1 MDKMP
6 INYKSLI
13 INNIKGSITFLKAKI
28 VNITLLL
35 LLLLQGSVSSC
46 EHVSEAELRQA
57 ADSANND
64 STLWRSLQGF
74 WRVEAIH
81 YDLDTT
87 FFAPEDPNFIEIH
100 GDTIRQYY
108 LVNAPKTPVSV
119 PNMADLEE
127 IFENIITFHSP
138 DSLFM
143 DDLPLEYKFSADSQR
158 VELRTAEVA
167 LRARRVA
174 KLKNRSLCEIKE
186 TKFDE
191 VN

>member
-1 MDKMP
+1 MLP
-6 INYKSLI
+6 
-13 INNIKGSITFLKAKI
+13 
-28 VNITLLL
+28 
-35 LLLLQGSVSSC
+35 SC

-57 ADSANND
+57 ANSANND

-108 LVNAPKTPVSV
+108 LVNAPKTPVSA
-119 PNMADLEE
+119 PNRADLEE
-127 IFENIITFHSP
+127 IFENIITFHAP

-143 DDLPLEYKFSADSQR
+143 DDLPLEYEFSADSQR
-158 VELRTAEVA
+158 VELRAGD
-167 LRARRVA
+167 RAWRFAQLKKRSST
-174 KLKNRSLCEIKE
+174 KSIKGLKN
-186 TKFDE
+186 
-191 VN
+191 

>member
-1 MDKMP
+1 M
-6 INYKSLI
+6 
-13 INNIKGSITFLKAKI
+13 
-28 VNITLLL
+28 
-35 LLLLQGSVSSC
+35 
-46 EHVSEAELRQA
+46 
-57 ADSANND
+57 
-64 STLWRSLQGF
+64 QGF

-108 LVNAPKTPVSV
+108 LVNAPKTPVSA
-119 PNMADLEE
+119 PNRADLEE
-127 IFENIITFHSP
+127 FFENIITFHAP

-143 DDLPLEYKFSADSQR
+143 DDLPLEYEFSADSQR
-158 VELRTAEVA
+158 VELRAAEVA

-174 KLKNRSLCEIKE
+174 LRAIKE

>member
-1 MDKMP
+1 
-6 INYKSLI
+6 
-13 INNIKGSITFLKAKI
+13 
-28 VNITLLL
+28 
-35 LLLLQGSVSSC
+35 
-46 EHVSEAELRQA
+46 
-57 ADSANND
+57 
-64 STLWRSLQGF
+64 
-74 WRVEAIH
+74 
-81 YDLDTT
+81 
-87 FFAPEDPNFIEIH
+87 
-100 GDTIRQYY
+100 
-108 LVNAPKTPVSV
+108 
-119 PNMADLEE
+119 MADLEE

>member
-1 MDKMP
+1 MKR
-6 INYKSLI
+6 NTYWHNVLI
-13 INNIKGSITFLKAKI
+13 IKTIERDKTYFIGKN

-35 LLLLQGSVSSC
+35 IPSLFLLPSS

-57 ADSANND
+57 VNSANND

-100 GDTIRQYY
+100 GDTIRQFY

-119 PNMADLEE
+119 PN
-127 IFENIITFHSP
+127 
-138 DSLFM
+138 
-143 DDLPLEYKFSADSQR
+143 R
-158 VELRTAEVA
+158 G
-167 LRARRVA
+167 
-174 KLKNRSLCEIKE
+174 
-186 TKFDE
+186 
-191 VN
+191 

>member
-1 MDKMP
+1 MNKIP
-6 INYKSLI
+6 LKLNLLVINILGGGI
-13 INNIKGSITFLKAKI
+13 AFLKAKI
-28 VNITLLL
+28 VNTTLLL
-35 LLLLQGSVSSC
+35 ILTLFLLPSC

-57 ADSANND
+57 ANSANND

-108 LVNAPKTPVSV
+108 LVNAPKTPVSA
-119 PNMADLEE
+119 PNRADLEE
-127 IFENIITFHSP
+127 IFENIITFHAP

-143 DDLPLEYKFSADSQR
+143 DDLPLEYEFSADSQR
-158 VELRTAEVA
+158 VELRAADVA
-167 LRARRVA
+167 LRAI
-174 KLKNRSLCEIKE
+174 KELKN
-186 TKFDE
+186 
-191 VN
+191 

>member
-6 INYKSLI
+6 INYKTLI
-13 INNIKGSITFLKAKI
+13 INNIGGGIAFLKAKI
-28 VNITLLL
+28 VNTTLLF

-46 EHVSEAELRQA
+46 EHVSEAELRKA
-57 ADSANND
+57 ADSSSND
-64 STLWRSLQGF
+64 STLWRALQGF

-108 LVNAPKTPVSV
+108 LVNAPKTPVSA
-119 PNMADLEE
+119 PNRADMEE
-127 IFENIITFHSP
+127 IFENIITFHAP

-143 DDLPLEYKFSADSQR
+143 DDLPLEYEFSADSQR
-158 VELRTAEVA
+158 VELRAAEVA

-174 KLKNRSLCEIKE
+174 QLKN
-186 TKFDE
+186 
-191 VN
+191 

>member
-1 MDKMP
+1 M
-6 INYKSLI
+6 
-13 INNIKGSITFLKAKI
+13 
-28 VNITLLL
+28 
-35 LLLLQGSVSSC
+35 
-46 EHVSEAELRQA
+46 
-57 ADSANND
+57 
-64 STLWRSLQGF
+64 QGF

-108 LVNAPKTPVSV
+108 LVNAPKTPVSA
-119 PNMADLEE
+119 PNRADLEE
-127 IFENIITFHSP
+127 IFENIITFHAP

-143 DDLPLEYKFSADSQR
+143 DDLPLEYEFSADSQR
-158 VELRTAEVA
+158 VELRAGDRA
-167 LRARRVA
+167 LRA
-174 KLKNRSLCEIKE
+174 IKE

>member
-1 MDKMP
+1 M
-6 INYKSLI
+6 
-13 INNIKGSITFLKAKI
+13 
-28 VNITLLL
+28 
-35 LLLLQGSVSSC
+35 
-46 EHVSEAELRQA
+46 
-57 ADSANND
+57 
-64 STLWRSLQGF
+64 QGF

-108 LVNAPKTPVSV
+108 LVNAPKTPVSA
-119 PNMADLEE
+119 PNRADLEE

-143 DDLPLEYKFSADSQR
+143 DDLPLEYEFSADSQR
-158 VELRTAEVA
+158 VELRAAEVA

-174 KLKNRSLCEIKE
+174 QLKNRSLCEIKE
-186 TKFDE
+186 LK
-191 VN
+191 N

>member
-6 INYKSLI
+6 IKYKPLI
-13 INNIKGSITFLKAKI
+13 INNIGGGIAFLKAKI

-35 LLLLQGSVSSC
+35 ILILFLLPSC

-87 FFAPEDPNFIEIH
+87 FFAPEDPNFIEIQ
-100 GDTIRQYY
+100 GDTIRQFY

-119 PNMADLEE
+119 PN
-127 IFENIITFHSP
+127 
-138 DSLFM
+138 
-143 DDLPLEYKFSADSQR
+143 R
-158 VELRTAEVA
+158 G
-167 LRARRVA
+167 
-174 KLKNRSLCEIKE
+174 
-186 TKFDE
+186 
-191 VN
+191 

>member
-13 INNIKGSITFLKAKI
+13 INNIGGGIAFLKAKI
-28 VNITLLL
+28 VNTTLLL

-108 LVNAPKTPVSV
+108 LVNAPKTPVSA

-127 IFENIITFHSP
+127 FFENIITFHAP

-143 DDLPLEYKFSADSQR
+143 DDLPLEYEFSADSQR
-158 VELRTAEVA
+158 VELRAGDRA
-167 LRARRVA
+167 LRA
-174 KLKNRSLCEIKE
+174 IKE

>member
-1 MDKMP
+1 MNKIP
-6 INYKSLI
+6 LKHNLLVINILGREI
-13 INNIKGSITFLKAKI
+13 AFLKAKI
-28 VNITLLL
+28 VNTTLLL
-35 LLLLQGSVSSC
+35 ILTLFLLPSC

-87 FFAPEDPNFIEIH
+87 FFAPKDPNFIEIQ

-108 LVNAPKTPVSV
+108 LVNAPKTPVSA
-119 PNMADLEE
+119 PNRADLEE
-127 IFENIITFHSP
+127 IFENIITFHAP

-143 DDLPLEYKFSADSQR
+143 DDLPLEYEFSADSQR
-158 VELRTAEVA
+158 VELRAADRA
-167 LRARRVA
+167 LRAIK
-174 KLKNRSLCEIKE
+174 KLK
-186 TKFDE
+186 D
-191 VN
+191 

>member
-1 MDKMP
+1 MK
-6 INYKSLI
+6 INICLYNILNINAIGGGNTFSL
-13 INNIKGSITFLKAKI
+13 AKI

-35 LLLLQGSVSSC
+35 FITLFLLPSC
-46 EHVSEAELRQA
+46 ENSPEAEQCQA

-108 LVNAPKTPVSV
+108 LVNAPKTPVSA
-119 PNMADLEE
+119 PNRADLEE
-127 IFENIITFHSP
+127 IFANIITFHAP

-143 DDLPLEYKFSADSQR
+143 DDLPLEYEFSADSQR
-158 VELRTAEVA
+158 VELRTAGMA
-167 LRARRVA
+167 LRA
-174 KLKNRSLCEIKE
+174 IKE
-186 TKFDE
+186 LKD
-191 VN
+191 